1 MEKYNYNLGKLGEK
15 IAEKYLIKNKYT
27 IIEKNFYSKQGEID
41 IIAEEKDTREIVF
54 IEVKTRTNSK
64 YGRPKDA
71 VTINKRK
78 HMYKAAEYYI
88 LKNKIAK
95 KDITLDVVEIYA
107 NSEKNIKII
116 HLERAIE
123 DKP

>member
-54 IEVKTRTNSK
+54 IEVRT
-64 YGRPKDA
+64 KDA

-78 HMYKAAEYYI
+78 HMYKTARYY
-88 LKNKIAK
+88 LYKNKNNNQFIRFDVIEIIIKGK
-95 KDITLDVVEIYA
+95 KDWLNHIKNIEVVEV
-107 NSEKNIKII
+107 
-116 HLERAIE
+116 
-123 DKP
+123 

>member
-64 YGRPKDA
+64 YGRPKDS

-78 HMYKAAEYYI
+78 HMYKTARYY
-88 LKNKIAK
+88 LYKNKNNNQFIRFDVIEIVIRGK
-95 KDITLDVVEIYA
+95 KDWLNHIKNIEVVEV
-107 NSEKNIKII
+107 
-116 HLERAIE
+116 
-123 DKP
+123 

>member
-71 VTINKRK
+71 VTIKENICIKLQDTI
-78 HMYKAAEYYI
+78 YI
-88 LKNKIAK
+88 KTKITINLLDLMLLK
-95 KDITLDVVEIYA
+95 
-107 NSEKNIKII
+107 
-116 HLERAIE
+116 
-123 DKP
+123 

>member
-41 IIAEEKDTREIVF
+41 II
-54 IEVKTRTNSK
+54 EVKTRTNSK

-78 HMYKAAEYYI
+78 HMYKTARYY
-88 LKNKIAK
+88 LYKNKNNNQFIRFDVIEIIIKGK
-95 KDITLDVVEIYA
+95 KDWLNHIKNIEVVEV
-107 NSEKNIKII
+107 
-116 HLERAIE
+116 
-123 DKP
+123 

>member
-15 IAEKYLIKNKYT
+15 IAEKYLMKNKYT
-27 IIEKNFYSKQGEID
+27 IIEKNFYSRQGEID

-64 YGRPKDA
+64 YGRPEDA

-78 HMYKAAEYYI
+78 HMYKTARYY
-88 LKNKIAK
+88 LYKNKNNNRFIRFDVIEIIIKGK
-95 KDITLDVVEIYA
+95 KDWLNHIKNIEVVEV
-107 NSEKNIKII
+107 
-116 HLERAIE
+116 
-123 DKP
+123 

>member
-71 VTINKRK
+71 VTIN
-78 HMYKAAEYYI
+78 
-88 LKNKIAK
+88 
-95 KDITLDVVEIYA
+95 
-107 NSEKNIKII
+107 II
-116 HLERAIE
+116 F
-123 DKP
+123 

>member
-64 YGRPKDA
+64 YGRHKDA

-78 HMYKAAEYYI
+78 HMYKTARYY
-88 LKNKIAK
+88 LYKNKNNNQFIRFDVIEIVIRGK
-95 KDITLDVVEIYA
+95 KDWLNHIRNIEVVEV
-107 NSEKNIKII
+107 
-116 HLERAIE
+116 
-123 DKP
+123 

>member
-64 YGRPKDA
+64 YG
-71 VTINKRK
+71 
-78 HMYKAAEYYI
+78 
-88 LKNKIAK
+88 
-95 KDITLDVVEIYA
+95 
-107 NSEKNIKII
+107 
-116 HLERAIE
+116 
-123 DKP
+123 

>member
-27 IIEKNFYSKQGEID
+27 IIEKNFYSRQGEID
-41 IIAEEKDTREIVF
+41 IIAEEKNTKEIVF

-78 HMYKAAEYYI
+78 HMYKTARYY
-88 LKNKIAK
+88 LYKNKNNNQFIRFDVIEIVIRGK
-95 KDITLDVVEIYA
+95 KDWLNHI
-107 NSEKNIKII
+107 KNI
-116 HLERAIE
+116 EMVEA
-123 DKP
+123 

>member
-64 YGRPKDA
+64 YGRPKD
-71 VTINKRK
+71 TISR
-78 HMYKAAEYYI
+78 
-88 LKNKIAK
+88 LF
-95 KDITLDVVEIYA
+95 
-107 NSEKNIKII
+107 
-116 HLERAIE
+116 
-123 DKP
+123 